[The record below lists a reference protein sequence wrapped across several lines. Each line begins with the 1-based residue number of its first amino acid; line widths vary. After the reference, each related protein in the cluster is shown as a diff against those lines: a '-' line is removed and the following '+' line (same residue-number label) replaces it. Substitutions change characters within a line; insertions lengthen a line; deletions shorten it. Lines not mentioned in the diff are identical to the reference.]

1 MVVPEYGGCL
11 QKLTENDRRRLKNL
25 ADKEMYGETV
35 KYMLER
41 GVKLEQEVVSL
52 QLFGSRGEQ

>member
-1 MVVPEYGGCL
+1 M
-11 QKLTENDRRRLKNL
+11 TENDRRRLKNL

-35 KYMLER
+35 RYMLER

-52 QLFGSRGEQ
+52 QLFGSREEQ

>member
-1 MVVPEYGGCL
+1 MVVPEYNGCL

-25 ADKEMYGETV
+25 ADKELYGETV
-35 KYMLER
+35 RYMLER

-52 QLFGSRGEQ
+52 QLFGSRGQQ